1 MRILTRYVLRQ
12 LVAPFLFA
20 ATALT
25 ALMLLD
31 QVAKRF
37 GALVGKGLGW
47 QIVAEVFLLS
57 IPFILAVIVP
67 MAVLVAVL
75 FAFNRLAGDN
85 EISAMKASGVSL
97 ARITAPVVVVGA
109 LVALGMVRFNDR
121 ILPETNHELSLLLQS
136 IARKSPTFGLQ
147 EREVKEVAPRQ
158 LYLLAQKKEQSRNVL
173 IDVTIWDRRDPEALR
188 VIYADSAEMRLA
200 TGDGAEDLYLTMYDG
215 VIHEYAAASPGRF
228 QQAYFRE
235 DYLKVPGVENSLDRE
250 GNASRSDRELSIDSM
265 WARVAQKD
273 ELVARSSELSR
284 GAAVAFT
291 SNLLGGLVE
300 DSLPPDSGTAF
311 ADGWNQGR
319 RLGTAQAA
327 TTTFRTQ
334 AISRGQ
340 WVQEAKRYEVEI
352 WKKYSIPAAC
362 IVFVLIGAPIAV
374 RYRRAG
380 VALVVGVSLVVFCAY
395 YVALIGGEN
404 LADRE
409 IVSPFWAM
417 WAPNVLFLAIGIGA
431 FLEARRAGG

>member
-47 QIVAEVFLLS
+47 QVVAEVFLLS

-67 MAVLVAVL
+67 MAVLVSVL

-85 EISAMKASGVSL
+85 EISAMKASGISL
-97 ARITAPVVVVGA
+97 ARITAPVVLVGA
-109 LVALGMVRFNDR
+109 LVAFGMVRFNDA
-121 ILPETNHELSLLLQS
+121 ILPETNHQLSLLLQS

-147 EREVKEVAPRQ
+147 EREVKEVAARQ
-158 LYLLAQKKEQSRNVL
+158 LYLLAQKKEEARNVL

-188 VIYADSAEMRLA
+188 VIYADSAEMGLA
-200 TGDGAEDLYLTMYDG
+200 SAEGAEDLYLTMYDG
-215 VIHEYAAASPGRF
+215 VVHEYADRSPDRF
-228 QQAYFRE
+228 QQAYFQV
-235 DYLKVPGVENSLDRE
+235 DYLKVPGVENTLDRQ
-250 GNASRSDRELSIDSM
+250 GNANRSDRELSIDSM
-265 WARVAQKD
+265 WARVAQQRAQ
-273 ELVARSSELSR
+273 VARGAEVSR
-284 GAAVAFT
+284 GAAMAFT
-291 SNLLGGLVE
+291 SHLLGGLAN
-300 DSLPPDSGTAF
+300 DSLPPDSGEAF
-311 ADGWNQGR
+311 VEGWNQGR

-327 TTTFRTQ
+327 ATTFRTQ
-334 AISRGQ
+334 ATSTGI
-340 WVQEAKRYEVEI
+340 WVQDAKRYEVEI

-417 WAPNVLFLAIGIGA
+417 WAPNVLFLAIGIAA
-431 FLEARRAGG
+431 FLQARRAGG

>member
-1 MRILTRYVLRQ
+1 VRILTRYVLRQ

-57 IPFILAVIVP
+57 IPFILAVIIP

-136 IARKSPTFGLQ
+136 IARKSPTFGVQ

-200 TGDGAEDLYLTMYDG
+200 SGDGAEDLYLTMYDG
-215 VIHEYAAASPGRF
+215 VIHEYAADSPGRF

-235 DYLKVPGVENSLDRE
+235 DYLQVPGVENSLDRE

-265 WARVAQKD
+265 WARVGQKE
-273 ELVARSSELSR
+273 ELVTRSSELSR

-291 SNLLGGLVE
+291 SNLLGGLVA

-311 ADGWNQGR
+311 VDGWTQGR

>member
-1 MRILTRYVLRQ
+1 VRILTRYVLRQ

-300 DSLPPDSGTAF
+300 DTLPPDSGTAF

>member
-1 MRILTRYVLRQ
+1 VRILTRYVLRQ

-31 QVAKRF
+31 VVAKRF

-47 QIVAEVFLLS
+47 RIVAEVFLYS
-57 IPFILAVIVP
+57 IPYIVAVIVP

-109 LVALGMVRFNDR
+109 LVALGMVRFNDA
-121 ILPETNHELSLLLQS
+121 ILPETNHHLSLLLQS
-136 IARKSPTFGLQ
+136 IGRKSPTFYVQ
-147 EREVKEVAPRQ
+147 EREVKAVAPRQ
-158 LYLLAQKKEQSRNVL
+158 LYLLAQKKEQTRNVL

-188 VIYADSAEMRLA
+188 VIYADSAEMGLA
-200 TGDGAEDLYLTMYDG
+200 TGEDAEDLYLTMYDG
-215 VIHEYAAASPGRF
+215 VVHEYSADSPDRF

-235 DYLKVPGVENSLDRE
+235 DYLVVPGVENTLDRE
-250 GNASRSDRELSIDSM
+250 GNASRTDRELSIDSM

-273 ELVARSSELSR
+273 ELVARASELSR

-291 SNLLGGLVE
+291 STMLGGLAD
-300 DSLPPDSGTAF
+300 DSIPPDSGEAF
-311 ADGWNQGR
+311 VEGWNQGR

-327 TTTFRTQ
+327 ATTFRTQ
-334 AISRGQ
+334 ATSSGI
-340 WVQEAKRYEVEI
+340 WTQEAKRYEVEI

-409 IVSPFWAM
+409 IISPFWAM
-417 WAPNVLFLAIGIGA
+417 WAPNVLFLVIGIGA
-431 FLEARRAGG
+431 FLQARRAGG

>member
-37 GALVGKGLGW
+37 GSLVGKGLGW
-47 QIVAEVFLLS
+47 RIVAEVFLYS
-57 IPFILAVIVP
+57 IPFMFAVIVP

-109 LVALGMVRFNDR
+109 LVALGMVRFNDT
-121 ILPETNHELSLLLQS
+121 ILPDTNHKLSLLAQS
-136 IARKSPTFGLQ
+136 INRKSPTFALR
-147 EREVKEVAPRQ
+147 EREVNEVAPRK
-158 LYLLAQKKEQSRNVL
+158 LFLLAQRKEQARNLLV
-173 IDVTIWDRRDPEALR
+173 DVTIWDGREADARR

-200 TGDGAEDLYLTMYDG
+200 STETSEDLYLTLFDG
-215 VIHEYAAASPGRF
+215 VVHESASGSPGRF
-228 QQAYFRE
+228 QRVWFER
-235 DYLKVPGVENSLDRE
+235 DYLRVPGVENALDRE
-250 GNASRSDRELSIDSM
+250 GRSVRGDRELSIDSL
-265 WARVAQKD
+265 WARAMAHD
-273 ELVARSSELSR
+273 SLAARVTRVSR
-284 GAAVAFT
+284 GAAVAWT
-291 SNLLGGLVE
+291 ASLLGGLAR
-300 DSLPPDSGTAF
+300 DSLPPDSTDGT

-319 RLGTAQAA
+319 RLGTPQAA

-334 AISRGQ
+334 AVTRGIEEQ
-340 WVQEAKRYEVEI
+340 NAKRYEVEA

-380 VALVVGVSLVVFCAY
+380 VALVVGVSLAVFCAY
-395 YVALIGGEN
+395 YVALIGGEH

-417 WAPNVLFLAIGIGA
+417 WAPNALFLAIGLGA
-431 FLEARRAGG
+431 FVQARRAGG

>member
-300 DSLPPDSGTAF
+300 DTLPPDSGTAF